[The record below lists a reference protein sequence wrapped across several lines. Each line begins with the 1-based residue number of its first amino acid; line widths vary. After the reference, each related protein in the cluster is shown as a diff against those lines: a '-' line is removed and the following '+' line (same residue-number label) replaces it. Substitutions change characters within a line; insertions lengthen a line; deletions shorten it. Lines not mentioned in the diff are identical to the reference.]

1 MYSETHRFGSWKP
14 TRTLRRAGALVAA
27 AVIVLFV
34 TGASAAARS
43 GDDVKTS
50 AIKVAFVYNFAK
62 FASWPPGRFKQPSQ
76 EVLFCVQHGGLHP
89 EAVQSLADKQI
100 GERPIRIAMIRPQDP
115 VGACHVLFLSVIPS
129 AEALATTLAMARKD
143 GVLIVSDMPD
153 FALLGGHI
161 GLVEDRGRLRF
172 QVNLNSVTEAD
183 LKLSSQLLQLAE
195 IVGPSRN

>member
-1 MYSETHRFGSWKP
+1 MCPEPYSFGLSRP
-14 TRTLRRAGALVAA
+14 CRTLRRAGALAAA
-27 AVIVLFV
+27 AVIALFV
-34 TGASAAARS
+34 TGASAAART
-43 GDDVKTS
+43 GDDVKIS

-62 FASWPPGRFKQPSQ
+62 FASWPPGRFKRPSE

-89 EAVQSLADKQI
+89 EAVQPLETKQI

-115 VGACHVLFLSVIPS
+115 VGACHVLFLSVAPS
-129 AEALATTLAMARKD
+129 VEALATTLAMARKD

-195 IVGPSRN
+195 IVGPARN